1 MQQTRLNQ
9 IASQLGQTA
18 QGWIQRPFNTW
29 LLYLVAFFLGT
40 FLASTLT
47 TALGALAQFDVVA
60 MAVLL
65 LATEIL
71 NRWVYSRRQVGL
83 PLSLLNMLKIGFVG
97 GMYLDA
103 LKLGS

>member
-9 IASQLGQTA
+9 IANQLGQTA
-18 QGWIQRPFNTW
+18 QGWLKFPLHAW
-29 LLYLVAFFLGT
+29 LLYLVFFFLGN
-40 FLASTLT
+40 FLASAIT
-47 TALGALAQFDVVA
+47 TGLGALAQFDIVA

-65 LATEIL
+65 AATEIL
-71 NRWVYSRRQVGL
+71 NRWVYSQRRVGWL
-83 PLSLLNMLKIGFVG
+83 LSLLNMLKVGFIG